1 MTDLQ
6 VIENGG
12 NRQLTIYEAS
22 AQRYE
27 IRRKA
32 ENTKRAYRSAWA
44 DFQTWCKQ
52 AGFDAL
58 PANIE
63 AVRYYLADLADKGKS
78 VSTIE
83 VRRAAISAAH
93 VAARCA
99 TDPTHHPDVKEL
111 MEGITRVLG
120 KGGDKKEPI
129 TLDVLGRIVGAI
141 DAATIRGKRDKAL
154 ILLGYAGAFR
164 RSELVAID
172 VAHVRIIGHIKL
184 IVHIAKSKTD
194 QEGEGTKKYIPRIA
208 DPAICPV
215 AAYWDYVDA
224 AGIASGPMFR
234 RLDRGGHITDK
245 RLSAQSVALIVKRYA
260 EAAGLD
266 WRNLSGHSLRAG
278 YVTESHGA
286 GADGADIMA
295 QTGHKKDETLR
306 GYIRDRG
313 AGAERATRAAF
324 GET

>member
-1 MTDLQ
+1 MKMDDL
-6 VIENGG
+6 ITS

-22 AQRYE
+22 ARKYE
-27 IRRKA
+27 QRRKA
-32 ENTKRAYRSAWA
+32 KNTKRAYQSAWA
-44 DFQTWCKQ
+44 DFQTWCKR
-52 AGFDAL
+52 AGYDPL
-58 PANIE
+58 PASVE
-63 AVRYYLADLADKGKS
+63 AVRYYLADLADNGNA

-99 TDPTHHPDVKEL
+99 ADPAHHPDVKDL

-120 KGGDKKEPI
+120 KGGEKKEPI
-129 TLDVLGRIVGAI
+129 TLDTLRQIVGAI
-141 DAATIRGKRDKAL
+141 DISTIQGKRDKVL
-154 ILLGYAGAFR
+154 VLLGYAGAFR
-164 RSELVAID
+164 RSELVAMD
-172 VAHVRIIGHIKL
+172 VAHVRTIGKL
-184 IVHIAKSKTD
+184 VIRVLRSKTD
-194 QEGEGTKKYIPRIA
+194 QEGKGTKKHIPQA
-208 DPAICPV
+208 TDSTLCPV
-215 AAYWDYVDA
+215 RAYQAYVDA
-224 AGIASGPMFR
+224 AAIASGPVFR

-245 RLSAQSVALIVKRYA
+245 RLSAQSVALVIKRYA

-295 QTGHKKDETLR
+295 QTGHVREETLR
-306 GYIRDRG
+306 QYIRDHG

-324 GET
+324 GEA

>member
-6 VIENGG
+6 IIENGG

-27 IRRKA
+27 GKRKSD
-32 ENTKRAYRSAWA
+32 NTKRTYQAAWLE
-44 DFQTWCKQ
+44 FQTWCKR
-52 AGFDAL
+52 AGYDPL
-58 PANIE
+58 PASVE
-63 AVRYYLADLADKGKS
+63 AVRYYLADLADNGNA

-83 VRRAAISAAH
+83 VKRAAISAAH
-93 VAARCA
+93 VEAQCA
-99 TDPTHHPDVKEL
+99 DDPTKHRNVKKL

-129 TLDVLGRIVGAI
+129 TLGVLGQIVGAI
-141 DAATIRGKRDKAL
+141 DTSTTQGKRDKAL
-154 ILLGYAGAFR
+154 VLLGYAGAFR

-172 VAHVRIIGHIKL
+172 VAHIRTIGKL
-184 IVHIAKSKTD
+184 VVHVPRSKTD
-194 QEGEGTKKYIPRIA
+194 QEGRGEKKHIPQA
-208 DPAICPV
+208 TDSTICPV
-215 AAYWDYVDA
+215 AAYRAYVDA
-224 AGIASGPMFR
+224 AAIASGPVFR

-245 RLSAQSVALIVKRYA
+245 RLSAQSVALIVKRHA

-295 QTGHKKDETLR
+295 QTGHVREETLR
-306 GYIRDRG
+306 QYIRDHG

-324 GET
+324 GEA

>member
-1 MTDLQ
+1 MAMTDLQ
-6 VIENGG
+6 VIENGD

-22 AQRYE
+22 AQKYE
-27 IRRKA
+27 TRRKA

-52 AGFDAL
+52 AGYDAL
-58 PANIE
+58 PAGIK

-99 TDPTHHPDVKEL
+99 ADPTHHPDVKDL

-129 TLDVLGRIVGAI
+129 TLGVLGQIVGAI
-141 DAATIRGKRDKAL
+141 DTSTTQGKRDKAL
-154 ILLGYAGAFR
+154 ILVGYAGAFR
-164 RSELVAID
+164 RSELVGVD
-172 VAHVRIIGHIKL
+172 VAHVRINGKL
-184 IVHIAKSKTD
+184 AVLLPKSKTD
-194 QEGEGTKKYIPRIA
+194 QEGKGHKKHIPHLTDIA
-208 DPAICPV
+208 LCPV
-215 AAYWDYVDA
+215 RAYRDYVDA
-224 AGIASGPMFR
+224 AGIASGPVFR
-234 RLDRGGHITDK
+234 RLDRGGRITDK

-266 WRNLSGHSLRAG
+266 WRNMSGHSLRAG
-278 YVTESHGA
+278 YVTESHAA
-286 GADGADIMA
+286 GTSNADIMA
-295 QTGHKKDETLR
+295 QTGHAKEDTLR
-306 GYIRDRG
+306 QYIRDHG
-313 AGAERATRAAF
+313 AGAERATLAAF